1 MKGSL
6 FMNQFEISLKKL
18 QEKKG
23 GSSKKRAL
31 SQRMTENPLFYL
43 SNTKIN
49 GLSPSDEKELT
60 TLCKRLQTLF

>member
-1 MKGSL
+1 MKGAL

-23 GSSKKRAL
+23 CSSKKRAL

-43 SNTKIN
+43 SNKKN
-49 GLSPSDEKELT
+49 
-60 TLCKRLQTLF
+60 